1 MRFEVVRCEPQ
12 YRSAEILELLTC
24 VLADLAKVEALQ
36 TVGTLAVI
44 KGNLAEQ
51 SVRLARSTRTAEAD
65 LRWTVF
71 FICLTAG
78 GVKLELFMLRAIIT
92 NGEVVEGVDR

>member
-1 MRFEVVRCEPQ
+1 MRLKFVRRESQNRPP
-12 YRSAEILELLTC
+12 EIVKLLAG
-24 VLADLAKVEALQ
+24 VLADLAKVESLQ